1 MDGYPVCAPYA
12 WRCWGAKWVVWLSRL
27 GWCRV
32 VGGLRGLSPR
42 HFAFWSGQP
51 AKQIAKGAGADLA
64 LESSAL
70 GGLFDGINVAG
81 DWDIQMW
88 AALSTFYAQAIVKYA
103 RGKEVRVFVAP
114 GAPKDNIYTNIE
126 FPVLKEAFER
136 GDLLINN
143 YPCVPKV
150 SWNPDK
156 GEVEIFAD
164 TPSPAINETGIQ
176 GTLNPIPGGIA
187 GRSSAIDAA
196 DAAKQAQVDAAS
208 GGSE

>member
-1 MDGYPVCAPYA
+1 MRGSFF
-12 WRCWGAKWVVWLSRL
+12 LS
-27 GWCRV
+27 V
-32 VGGLRGLSPR
+32 
-42 HFAFWSGQP
+42 
-51 AKQIAKGAGADLA
+51 
-64 LESSAL
+64 
-70 GGLFDGINVAG
+70 
-81 DWDIQMW
+81 
-88 AALSTFYAQAIVKYA
+88 
-103 RGKEVRVFVAP
+103 
-114 GAPKDNIYTNIE
+114 
-126 FPVLKEAFER
+126 
-136 GDLLINN
+136 
-143 YPCVPKV
+143 VPKA